1 MSLEIIDKKVFETF
15 CNTVNYKS
23 FMQSVEM
30 ANLLEKRGYQ
40 VTFLGL
46 KEADELQVAGV
57 LYSIPVAGGL
67 HMEIN
72 SGPASRNQSYLKNFY
87 QSLQSYAKENG
98 AIELLVK
105 PFDTYQH
112 FDTNGEPTDDERI
125 NLIEDFTSL
134 GYQHDGL
141 MTGYPGVSLIGI
153 TSKI

>member
-105 PFDTYQH
+105 PFDTYQTFDSDGNPISEDQSH
-112 FDTNGEPTDDERI
+112 FLDTLK
-125 NLIEDFTSL
+125 NL
-134 GYQHDGL
+134 G
-141 MTGYPGVSLIGI
+141 
-153 TSKI
+153 

>member
-72 SGPASRNQSYLKNFY
+72 SGPASRNQSYLKTFTKAFKAMLKKMVPSNCWSNHLIPINTLTPTVN
-87 QSLQSYAKENG
+87 QLMMKE
-98 AIELLVK
+98 
-105 PFDTYQH
+105 
-112 FDTNGEPTDDERI
+112 
-125 NLIEDFTSL
+125 LI
-134 GYQHDGL
+134 
-141 MTGYPGVSLIGI
+141 
-153 TSKI
+153 